1 VLNVRY
7 YGVDMAHVVVLH
19 HALGLTDGVRRFADR
34 LRADVADAA
43 GAEGTAG
50 AAGSVARE
58 VHTPDLF
65 DGATFATVEEGVAHA
80 QRVGMSELITR
91 GVGAVP
97 PGPVPLVVV
106 GLSLGVLAAQTVA
119 QQRSGVLGAV
129 LVSACLPHRSI
140 GDGWP
145 TGVPVEVHAAEG
157 DPWFNDGGDRTASE
171 ELVAS
176 TQDATLTLHPGTA
189 HLFVDD
195 TQPGFDPVATAAVVA
210 AVEAMLRPAVPT
222 AGRPHG

>member
-1 VLNVRY
+1 MV
-7 YGVDMAHVVVLH
+7 HVVVLH

-34 LRADVADAA
+34 LRADAAGTAGTADAA
-43 GAEGTAG
+43 RP
-50 AAGSVARE
+50 VARE

-80 QRVGMSELITR
+80 QRLGMSELIAR

-97 PGPVPLVVV
+97 AGPAPLVVV
-106 GLSLGVLAAQTVA
+106 GISLGVLAAQSVA

-145 TGVPVEVHAAEG
+145 VGVPVQVHASEH
-157 DPWFNDGGDRTASE
+157 DPWFVEGGDLAAAQ

-176 TQDATLTLHPGTA
+176 APDATLTLHPGAA

-195 TQPGFDPVATAAVVA
+195 TRPGFDAEATEAVVA
-210 AVEAMLRPAVPT
+210 AVEAMLSPATPSPGHLT
-222 AGRPHG
+222 G

>member
-1 VLNVRY
+1 
-7 YGVDMAHVVVLH
+7 
-19 HALGLTDGVRRFADR
+19 
-34 LRADVADAA
+34 
-43 GAEGTAG
+43 
-50 AAGSVARE
+50 VARE

-65 DGATFATVEEGVAHA
+65 DGATFTTVEEGVAHA
-80 QRVGMSELITR
+80 ERLGMSELIAR

-97 PGPVPLVVV
+97 AGPAPLVVV
-106 GLSLGVLAAQTVA
+106 GLSLGVLAAQSVA

-145 TGVPVEVHAAEG
+145 VGVPVEVHASEH
-157 DPWFNDGGDRTASE
+157 DPWFVEGGDLAAAQ

-176 TQDATLTLHPGTA
+176 APDATLTLHPGAA

-195 TQPGFDPVATAAVVA
+195 TQPGFDAEATEAVVA
-210 AVEAMLRPAVPT
+210 AVEAMLSPATPSPGHLT
-222 AGRPHG
+222 G

>member
-1 VLNVRY
+1 MV
-7 YGVDMAHVVVLH
+7 HVVVLH

-34 LRADVADAA
+34 LRSNAADAA
-43 GAEGTAG
+43 DAEGTAG
-50 AAGSVARE
+50 AAGSMVRE

-80 QRVGMSELITR
+80 ERLGMSELITR

-97 PGPVPLVVV
+97 AGPAPLVVV

-145 TGVPVEVHAAEG
+145 TGVPVAVHASEH
-157 DPWFNDGGDRTASE
+157 DPWFVDGGDLAAAQ

-176 TQDATLTLHPGTA
+176 TRDATLTLHPGSA

-210 AVEAMLRPAVPT
+210 AVKAMLRPAAPT
-222 AGRPHG
+222 AGRSHG

>member
-1 VLNVRY
+1 MV
-7 YGVDMAHVVVLH
+7 HVVVLH

-34 LRADVADAA
+34 LRADAVAEE
-43 GAEGTAG
+43 GATDGDGPRPA
-50 AAGSVARE
+50 ARE

-65 DGATFATVEEGVAHA
+65 DGVTFTTVEEGVAHA
-80 QRVGMSELITR
+80 ERLGMSELIAR

-97 PGPVPLVVV
+97 AGPAPLVVV
-106 GLSLGVLAAQTVA
+106 GLSLGVLAAQSVA

-145 TGVPVEVHAAEG
+145 VGVPVEVHASEH
-157 DPWFNDGGDRTASE
+157 DPWFVEGGDLAAAQ

-176 TQDATLTLHPGTA
+176 APDATLTLHPGAA

-195 TQPGFDPVATAAVVA
+195 TQPGFDAEATEAVVA
-210 AVEAMLRPAVPT
+210 AVEAMLSPATPSPGHLT
-222 AGRPHG
+222 G

>member
-1 VLNVRY
+1 VRDVRH
-7 YGVDMAHVVVLH
+7 YGARMVHIVVLH

-34 LRADVADAA
+34 LRSDAADAA

-50 AAGSVARE
+50 AAGSMARE

-65 DGATFATVEEGVAHA
+65 DGVTFTTIEEGVAHA
-80 QRVGMSELITR
+80 QRLGMSELIAR

-97 PGPVPLVVV
+97 AGPAPLVVV
-106 GLSLGVLAAQTVA
+106 GLSLGVLAAQSVA
-119 QQRSGVLGAV
+119 QQRSSMLGAV

-157 DPWFNDGGDRTASE
+157 DPWFNDGGDRVAAE

-176 TQDATLTLHPGTA
+176 TRDATLTSHPGAA

-210 AVEAMLRPAVPT
+210 AVEAMLRPAAPT
-222 AGRPHG
+222 VGRSHG